1 MEHIEVAKGISDY
14 GMMAMTC
21 AFFLLLSGSLMI
33 ACFKWFKSI
42 INKIMANNTSTLSEL
57 LKETKEQNEKL
68 DEISEGLRSETLL
81 RIKTISGAFFDLSV
95 EKVCR
100 IIKKVRE
107 ENHVIDHE
115 KTLIKIRTL
124 VGNLHAD
131 RDSKFDCFSYKGKKL
146 SSYTSVGWVDWV
158 VQVIESE
165 IYNESGVNN
174 GRAYTNVKAVY
185 DRIKIE
191 FYNNLNV

>member
-1 MEHIEVAKGISDY
+1 MEHIEVSKGISDY

-68 DEISEGLRSETLL
+68 EEISEGLRSETLL

>member
-1 MEHIEVAKGISDY
+1 
-14 GMMAMTC
+14 MMAMTC

-68 DEISEGLRSETLL
+68 EEISEGLRSETLL

-131 RDSKFDCFSYKGKKL
+131 RDYKFDCFSYKGKKL

>member
-1 MEHIEVAKGISDY
+1 M
-14 GMMAMTC
+14 
-21 AFFLLLSGSLMI
+21 
-33 ACFKWFKSI
+33 
-42 INKIMANNTSTLSEL
+42 
-57 LKETKEQNEKL
+57 
-68 DEISEGLRSETLL
+68 
-81 RIKTISGAFFDLSV
+81 
-95 EKVCR
+95 
-100 IIKKVRE
+100 
-107 ENHVIDHE
+107 
-115 KTLIKIRTL
+115 
-124 VGNLHAD
+124 GNLHAD